1 MWTRMYERLLPGRP
15 LENFSY
21 LEIVSASTI
30 LEEDI
35 AHATARSTSSGVSPS
50 KAGET
55 PMLPRCHYL
64 ELTCIIAASHPS
76 GDR

>member
-1 MWTRMYERLLPGRP
+1 MDTDVRVILPGRP

-35 AHATARSTSSGVSPS
+35 AYATDRSTSSGVSPP
-50 KAGET
+50 KAVR
-55 PMLPRCHYL
+55 L
-64 ELTCIIAASHPS
+64 
-76 GDR
+76 